1 MTVSRQQL
9 THRGVVSISSR
20 TATDKEVLKRDG
32 TLLAPGTEVQ
42 IVGGKTYIHQTAI
55 IAKKGCTAKMVYVK
69 LTSGIL
75 KGEEVRISQKS
86 VKVLSPPN
94 YKIPTTQS
102 RHRDQSTPAIFVSDT
117 ASLSSEEEEE
127 EEDWHSVCETDY
139 NTNES
144 KAIDISAF
152 HSIEKQQV
160 ILYNMTSPRK
170 ILSDCSK
177 EVPALIESPE
187 RGLFKDSDIED
198 DWQSVTTP
206 PNSVEFDDNN
216 DDDDDN
222 PSSFMDAHDKIHT
235 SSVTH
240 RTMKS
245 EVNTEARDSRVVPFS
260 SRTES
265 AVNKD
270 KLFKPDTP
278 VKIIGGKTYIHETA
292 IISQKGCTAKM
303 VYVKLTSG
311 RWKGNEVRI
320 SQKSVKVISLPENI
334 ISVTQ
339 SSNEYQSPQIP
350 SLISQEDDDWHSV
363 TNESKISD
371 ITEFQSVGQ
380 YHVRLQNTTD
390 FQRVVSE
397 SRDIPAFL
405 MFSRKCIH
413 TQAN

>member
-20 TATDKEVLKRDG
+20 TATDKEVLKRDD

-187 RGLFKDSDIED
+187 HGLFEDSDIED
-198 DWQSVTTP
+198 DWQSVTSP
-206 PNSVEFDDNN
+206 PNSAEIN
-216 DDDDDN
+216 DDDDN
-222 PSSFMDAHDKIHT
+222 NSSSFIDAYDNIHT
-235 SSVTH
+235 PSVTH
-240 RTMKS
+240 RTMNLK
-245 EVNTEARDSRVVPFS
+245 VNPENSRVVPSS
-260 SRTES
+260 SRTENT
-265 AVNKD
+265 VKKD
-270 KLFKPDTP
+270 ELFKPDTT

-303 VYVKLTSG
+303 LYVKLTSG
-311 RWKGNEVRI
+311 RWKGKEVRI
-320 SQKSVKVISLPENI
+320 SQKSVKVISP
-334 ISVTQ
+334 
-339 SSNEYQSPQIP
+339 PG
-350 SLISQEDDDWHSV
+350 
-363 TNESKISD
+363 KI
-371 ITEFQSVGQ
+371 
-380 YHVRLQNTTD
+380 
-390 FQRVVSE
+390 
-397 SRDIPAFL
+397 
-405 MFSRKCIH
+405 MFVPH
-413 TQAN
+413 